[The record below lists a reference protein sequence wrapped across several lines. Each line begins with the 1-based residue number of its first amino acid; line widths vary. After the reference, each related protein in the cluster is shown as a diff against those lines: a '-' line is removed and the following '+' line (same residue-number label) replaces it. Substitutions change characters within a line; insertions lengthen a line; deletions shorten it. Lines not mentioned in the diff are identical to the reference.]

1 MLPAHMQ
8 VSINGRSVDPAT
20 ATVSIFDRGFLFGD
34 AIYEVVRT
42 VHRRPFHLDL
52 HLDRLQRSGE
62 AIDLDVAPM
71 REALAREVDRLIAL
85 EKGDVDVSIRIMI
98 TRGATHTLDLLG
110 ADGPPLW
117 IVWVK
122 PLEPWRQELFEKG
135 MRIQSIRP
143 DAIVARVS
151 PGVKSNNRQAN
162 VTVHRVA
169 RQNGFDDGLFVD
181 PSGVVTEG
189 PTWNLFLVK
198 AGVVLTPP
206 LERGILEGITRGL
219 VLRLCERLPV
229 PSRVREVTLDEAHH
243 ADEMFITSTTR
254 GIMPVAQLDD
264 VRFPGTPGPLTTKL
278 RRALMESME
287 LEKS

>member
-1 MLPAHMQ
+1 ML

-20 ATVSIFDRGFLFGD
+20 ATVSIFDRGFIFGD
-34 AIYEVVRT
+34 AIYEVIRT

-52 HLDRLQRSGE
+52 HLDRLQRSGD
-62 AIDLDVAPM
+62 AVALDVAPM
-71 REALAREVDRLIAL
+71 RERLTREVERLLAL
-85 EKGDVDVSIRIMI
+85 MPGDDDVSIRIMI
-98 TRGATHTLDLLG
+98 TRGETPTLDLLA
-110 ADGPPLW
+110 ADGPPTW

-122 PLEPWRQELFEKG
+122 PLEPWRKELFEKG
-135 MRIQSIRP
+135 MRIQSVSP
-143 DAIVARVS
+143 DSIVARVS

-162 VTVHRVA
+162 ITVHRLA

-189 PTWNLFLVK
+189 PTWNLFIVK
-198 AGVVLTPP
+198 AGTVVTPP

-219 VLRLCERLPV
+219 VLRLCERLPI
-229 PSRVREVTLDEAHH
+229 PSTVREVTLDEAHH

-264 VRFPGTPGPLTTKL
+264 VRLPATPGPITTKL

-287 LEKS
+287 REDVPGRGA